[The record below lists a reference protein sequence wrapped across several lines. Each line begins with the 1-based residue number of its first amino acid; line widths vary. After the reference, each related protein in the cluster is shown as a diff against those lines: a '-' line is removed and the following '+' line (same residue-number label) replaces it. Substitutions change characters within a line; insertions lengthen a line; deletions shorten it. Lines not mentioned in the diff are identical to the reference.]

1 MYTLNKHGIMLKHSD
16 TKTNISYQ
24 LSSFDDFAFDVCPRS
39 VEGTSCNGG
48 FSFFK
53 IASTF
58 TSSPCLL
65 LSRVTNA
72 FTRSSVGG
80 HMSNLNTY
88 SCMK

>member
-1 MYTLNKHGIMLKHSD
+1 ME
-16 TKTNISYQ
+16 TNIIYQ
-24 LSSFDDFAFDVCPRS
+24 LSSFDDVAFDVYLRP
-39 VEGTSCNGG
+39 VEDTSCIGG

-53 IASTF
+53 ISSTF

-65 LSRVTNA
+65 RSRVTDA

-88 SCMK
+88 